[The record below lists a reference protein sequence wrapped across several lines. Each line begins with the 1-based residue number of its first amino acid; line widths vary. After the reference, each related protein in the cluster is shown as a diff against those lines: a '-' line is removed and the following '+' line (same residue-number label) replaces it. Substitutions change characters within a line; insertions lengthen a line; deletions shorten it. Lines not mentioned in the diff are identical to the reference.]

1 MRHSVL
7 NTFCFIKVYLFWHTV
22 RDVTWTCAAVS
33 LLPQL
38 QSFACHF
45 WVTIQKW
52 LVQITELANPA
63 RADVP
68 CVTCSLPSPSVL
80 SNTHRQ
86 AMLPEATTCS
96 VAHVVTLHLLDPGA
110 GLLQF
115 RQAMTKQSPQVSPN
129 NLFWTLFMI
138 SSCRLLSSSYINSDS
153 YHNSFTDQLPCHSKH
168 TQHSHGVCP
177 SVRTSVQTIAVVPI
191 PKHICKWC
199 EFNRNILLQA
209 HK

>member
-1 MRHSVL
+1 M
-7 NTFCFIKVYLFWHTV
+7 C
-22 RDVTWTCAAVS
+22 CS
-33 LLPQL
+33 LL
-38 QSFACHF
+38 
-45 WVTIQKW
+45 VTTIAEFC
-52 LVQITELANPA
+52 LLFLGYNTEMTTELANPA

-68 CVTCSLPSPSVL
+68 CMTCSLPSPSVL

-115 RQAMTKQSPQVSPN
+115 RQAMTKQSPQVSRN
-129 NLFWTLFMI
+129 NLFWTPFMI
-138 SSCRLLSSSYINSDS
+138 SSCRLLSSSYINSDF

-191 PKHICKWC
+191 PKHICK
-199 EFNRNILLQA
+199 
-209 HK
+209 